1 MTPDLTPFIGRISE
15 LEQHRNIWIN
25 SGHGTLGWTM
35 LRGSGSI
42 LVDLIAGQPHAI
54 NAIDFVINRTK
65 LR

>member
-25 SGHGTLGWTM
+25 SGHGTLGWSM
-35 LRGSGSI
+35 LCGSGSMLADI
-42 LVDLIAGQPHAI
+42 ICAI
-54 NAIDFVINRTK
+54 NASDFGINRMK